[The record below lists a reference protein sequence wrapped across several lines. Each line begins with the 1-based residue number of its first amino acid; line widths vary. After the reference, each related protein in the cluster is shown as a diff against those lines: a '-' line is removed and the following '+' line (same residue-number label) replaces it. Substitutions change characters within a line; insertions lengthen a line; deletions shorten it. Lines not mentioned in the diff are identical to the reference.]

1 MRRTRRSTALRTLL
15 TASSV
20 ALIVAALPIL
30 GQETSP
36 GVDIEWSE
44 GPFTAVLGNNLAE
57 VKVTED
63 FVFAD
68 AKATQAALKAWGNPT
83 SGDELGMISPAAED
97 EDWVLIFEWSSVGY
111 VKDEDKD
118 EINAAKILKGISE
131 GTEAANDARKEMGAA
146 PLHVKGWIQEP
157 RYNSATHNLEWALEA
172 EEEGSGQRVANYNVR
187 LLGRKGYMSATL
199 VADPTSLEQTI
210 PAAEAV
216 LGGFQF
222 QDGQRY
228 ADFRSGDKVAKYGL
242 VALVAGGAG
251 AAAMKLGL
259 FAALGKFLAKGW
271 KLLVVGIAG
280 LGAML
285 KRLFGGRKAPSF
297 DQP

>member
-1 MRRTRRSTALRTLL
+1 MRRRTAAEYFLAL
-15 TASSV
+15 SSLV
-20 ALIVAALPIL
+20 LAFSAFPIL
-30 GQETSP
+30 AQDDAE
-36 GVDIEWSE
+36 E
-44 GPFTAVLGNNLAE
+44 GPGISWTQGPFVAVLGDNLAE
-57 VKVTED
+57 VKVAEG
-63 FVFAD
+63 FVFAN
-68 AKATQAALKAWGNPT
+68 AEETQAALRAWGNPT
-83 SGDELGMISPAAED
+83 SGDELGMISPASDD
-97 EDWVLIFEWSSVGY
+97 EDWVLIFEWSAVGY

-118 EINAAKILKGISE
+118 EIDATKILKGISK
-131 GTEAANDARKEMGAA
+131 GTEAANSERKKMGAA

-157 RYNSATHNLEWALEA
+157 RYDEQTHNLEWALEA
-172 EEEGSGQRVANYNVR
+172 EEEGSGNRVANYNVR

-199 VADPTSLEQTI
+199 IEDPAKLEQTI

-216 LGGFQF
+216 LGGFHF

-259 FAALGKFLAKGW
+259 FAALGKFFAKAW
-271 KLLVVGIAG
+271 KLVVVGVAA
-280 LGAML
+280 LGAGI
-285 KRLFGGRKAPSF
+285 KKLFGGRKAPSF